1 VEWISDCIAHL
12 AAHALREIEA
22 DPDAERDWMEQVNAQ
37 ARKSMISRTDSWMN
51 GGNIPGKQR
60 SYVFF
65 FGHFGYYRKLCT
77 RIAEQG
83 YQGFVLS

>member
-1 VEWISDCIAHL
+1 
-12 AAHALREIEA
+12 
-22 DPDAERDWMEQVNAQ
+22 
-37 ARKSMISRTDSWMN
+37 MISRTDSWMN